1 MWRVYLASGESLV
14 VHIEDLPH
22 AVWPPSVL
30 VLKQHLGAL
39 CGQPRFKQRLLRDG
53 VLLEDSEL
61 LETSLD
67 LQLVVLPFSET
78 TQAQCRG
85 LMQAIVNN
93 YAQEVESILQRPQDP
108 DLISKP
114 GSSPEPSALH
124 LALQLR
130 RVQIVELLLEA
141 WADVDKPDLRGS
153 SPLFKAVDIHHL
165 EVIRA
170 LLAARA
176 DADKA
181 NLRGETPLFNAATN
195 GLAEAARLLVDAGA
209 DKNKVS
215 CCGKSPLHMAILR
228 GHSAVARVLLET
240 RADLN
245 CTSRHGSTPLGM
257 AAELGELETARLL
270 LENHADTATADKDG
284 WTPLLL
290 ACRKG
295 YLEVADLLLQA
306 GANVDQ
312 ANKDGETPLAAVLP
326 LKGQADAGVRLLTQA
341 SAEVDKADVE
351 GRTPLLVACLHGH
364 LEIAELLIGAG
375 ATLQKAIERS
385 SGNVVAGNAH
395 PEIVHMLSQAAAD
408 GCVETVRLLLKAG
421 ADKEELNTFGAT
433 PLYMAALCGHA
444 SVAQLLLEQ
453 RASPDTST
461 EDGSTPLR
469 MAAAG
474 NSEHGDLLTTQLL
487 LQAGA
492 DKDRADDAGC
502 TPLLMACIRGKLE
515 VVRALV
521 DAGADVNQANRNG
534 ETPLVATE
542 GSLEG
547 AEPLEEADSRRH
559 AYLEIAKLL
568 VEAGA
573 ARTKAGRCGLSAPVD
588 SMPQLEDE
596 RREEQPAAPTVPAVP
611 AEVDWLAS
619 LKGKRVPHEAPSKAA
634 KRPKRK
640 DDGRALDIPP
650 FWRTASIE
658 ELSESLQSLRERMLP
673 RIRKMAKDARRE
685 DQKRGGHLKPRT
697 AALGRV

>member
-1 MWRVYLASGESLV
+1 MWRVYLASGDLLV

-22 AVWPPSVL
+22 AVWPPSVR

-53 VLLEDSEL
+53 ILLEDSEL

-130 RVQIVELLLEA
+130 RVDIVGLLLEA

-165 EVIRA
+165 EVVQA
-170 LLAARA
+170 LLLARA

-209 DKNKVS
+209 DRNKVS
-215 CCGKSPLHMAILR
+215 CCGKSPLHMAVLR

-245 CTSRHGSTPLGM
+245 CRSRHGSTPLGM

-270 LENHADTATADKDG
+270 LENHADTAAADKDG

-295 YLEVADLLLQA
+295 YLEMAELLLQA
-306 GANVDQ
+306 GAN
-312 ANKDGETPLAAVLP
+312 GETPLAALSS
-326 LKGQADAGVRLLTQA
+326 KGQADGVRLTEA

-364 LEIAELLIGAG
+364 MEIAKLLVEAG
-375 ATLQKAIERS
+375 ATFQKAIEKS

-408 GCVETVRLLLKAG
+408 GCVATVRLLLSAG

-433 PLYMAALCGHA
+433 PLYMAALCGHG

-453 RASPDTST
+453 RANPDTST

-492 DKDRADDAGC
+492 DKDRADDTGC

-542 GSLEG
+542 ASLEG
-547 AEPLEEADSRRH
+547 AEPLDEAAKVDEGLSCAACKALRADSRRH

-568 VEAGA
+568 LEAGA
-573 ARTKAGRCGLSAPVD
+573 ARTKAKPH
-588 SMPQLEDE
+588 DE
-596 RREEQPAAPTVPAVP
+596 SPSVVEASGGYLGSGHFPKEAGARASKRR
-611 AEVDWLAS
+611 
-619 LKGKRVPHEAPSKAA
+619 K
-634 KRPKRK
+634 
-640 DDGRALDIPP
+640 
-650 FWRTASIE
+650 
-658 ELSESLQSLRERMLP
+658 
-673 RIRKMAKDARRE
+673 
-685 DQKRGGHLKPRT
+685 
-697 AALGRV
+697 